1 MAEPLVSLERFTQ
14 VDYSYHTYKWEVIF
28 RTPRPKEVDSSG
40 TLFSTLDDPTWV
52 FVFVSVVLV
61 FLALMATSCVGMCV
75 VRFASPLGAED
86 LGAEESSFA
95 A

>member
-1 MAEPLVSLERFTQ
+1 MSLERFTQ

-40 TLFSTLDDPTWV
+40 TLFSTLDDPTWA

-61 FLALMATSCVGMCV
+61 FLALMATTCAGLCLVSTEWRC
-75 VRFASPLGAED
+75 
-86 LGAEESSFA
+86 
-95 A
+95 